1 MYPPVLGC
9 FELLA
14 SNSVA
19 KHGPACTC
27 HALLSM
33 PNITEVLDRIF
44 TVSDRKGRAL
54 AWNLISFCPQSC
66 HLLLQL
72 IPTNSPPAHAFMSIF
87 QTALLHT
94 LEQQDKEKKEKKRL
108 RLSRQL
114 IRSQE
119 SYRAAQV
126 LLTLQHLA
134 GLVCPLGMHPSVRI
148 HALPR

>member
-1 MYPPVLGC
+1 
-9 FELLA
+9 
-14 SNSVA
+14 
-19 KHGPACTC
+19 
-27 HALLSM
+27 
-33 PNITEVLDRIF
+33 
-44 TVSDRKGRAL
+44 
-54 AWNLISFCPQSC
+54 
-66 HLLLQL
+66 
-72 IPTNSPPAHAFMSIF
+72 MSIF